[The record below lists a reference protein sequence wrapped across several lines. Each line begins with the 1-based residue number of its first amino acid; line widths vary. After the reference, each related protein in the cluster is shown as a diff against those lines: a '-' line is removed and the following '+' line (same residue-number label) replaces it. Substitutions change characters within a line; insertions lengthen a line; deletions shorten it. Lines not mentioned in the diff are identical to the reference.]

1 MDISMRRLLVLAVIF
16 ACVLLAGWW
25 GKLVLVGNPHAAAM
39 VQIEIPAG
47 SGVAEVARTLD
58 QAHVIDHPWFYRLFA
73 VVSSPARRAK
83 PGPYLLRPGTSFRQ
97 IAKTLALGPE
107 RKESSLTV
115 IEGWTVDDIAEL
127 LHQEKGVLPEQTA
140 KLIGRS
146 ADLAPFDAT
155 LRSDYAFLKDLPR
168 SRSLEG
174 YLMPDTY
181 RVWDDQLPDGL
192 VKKQLE
198 EFAEKFGTARPG
210 AASRPLASLDEVV
223 VLASIVEREVRH
235 PEERRHVAGIFLNRL
250 RIGMALQSDA
260 TLNYVTGS
268 GRSQANAEDLALE
281 NLYNTYKHPG
291 LPPGP
296 ISNPGAA
303 SIQAILDPLETDD
316 LFFLT
321 DAKGTVFYAK
331 TLEEHVQNR
340 QKAGY

>member
-1 MDISMRRLLVLAVIF
+1 MKRLIFLFVLVIA
-16 ACVLLAGWW
+16 VLLAGWW
-25 GKLVLVGNPHAAAM
+25 GKLVLLGNPRAAAM
-39 VQIEIPAG
+39 VQLEIPAG

-58 QAHVIDHPWFYRLFA
+58 QGHVIDHPFFYRLFA
-73 VVSSPARRAK
+73 IVSSPARRAK
-83 PGPYLLRPGTSFRQ
+83 PGPYLLRPGMSFRE

-115 IEGWTVDDIAEL
+115 IEGWTVDEIAEL

-140 KLIGRS
+140 KLIGRA
-146 ADLAPFDAT
+146 ADLAPFDT
-155 LRSDYAFLKDLPR
+155 SLRSDFAFLKDLPK

-174 YLMPDTY
+174 YLLPDTY
-181 RVWDDQLPDGL
+181 RIWDDQLPDGL

-198 EFAEKFGTARPG
+198 EFEDKFGSLRPG
-210 AASRPLASLDEVV
+210 ASSRPLASLDEVV
-223 VLASIVEREVRH
+223 ILASIVEREVRH
-235 PEERRHVAGIFLNRL
+235 PEERRHVAGIFLHRL

-303 SIQAILDPLETDD
+303 SLEAVLDPLETDD

-321 DAKGTVFYAK
+321 DSKGTVFYAK
-331 TLEEHVQNR
+331 TLEEHVENR